1 MVQYKLRF
9 HAQIVGPYG
18 LFSDESGQFTV
29 GREVNA
35 SSHSSEVS
43 EFISKAPRFSSIGEV
58 GGFSFSVVG
67 DDVPVV
73 AEIKE
78 YVNVQDIDFNY
89 DGDVDEPMYMVAKVF
104 YAVINVFGEWK
115 DFVRYV
121 RSASGTINMDIGFD
135 EDGMDYERLAEYS
148 VKLLLVGGEA
158 ERLMKLEGI
167 SLWSQTLR
175 EES

>member
-43 EFISKAPRFSSIGEV
+43 EFISKASRFSSWSAYSRNIDLGEV
-58 GGFSFSVVG
+58 
-67 DDVPVV
+67 
-73 AEIKE
+73 E

-89 DGDVDEPMYMVAKVF
+89 DGDVDEPMYMAAKVF
-104 YAVINVFGEWK
+104 YAVINVFGEWQE
-115 DFVRYV
+115 FIREV
-121 RSASGTINMDIGFD
+121 RSASGSIDMAVGFD

-167 SLWSQTLR
+167 SLW
-175 EES
+175 

>member
-43 EFISKAPRFSSIGEV
+43 ELVSKAPRFSSAGELF
-58 GGFSFSVVG
+58 GISLAY
-67 DDVPVV
+67 DDNDIPGV
-73 AEIKE
+73 EKLKE
-78 YVNVQDIDFNY
+78 YVNVQDIDFSY
-89 DGDVDEPMYMVAKVF
+89 DGDVDEPMYIAAKVF
-104 YAVINVFGEWK
+104 YTVINVFGKWRE
-115 DFVRYV
+115 FIREV
-121 RSASGTINMDIGFD
+121 RSASGAVNMDICFD
-135 EDGMDYERLAEYS
+135 EDEMDYERLAKYS
-148 VKLLLVGGEA
+148 VRLLLAGGEA

-167 SLWSQTLR
+167 SLW
-175 EES
+175 

>member
-43 EFISKAPRFSSIGEV
+43 ELVSKAPRFSSWSQYSRNIDLV
-58 GGFSFSVVG
+58 
-67 DDVPVV
+67 
-73 AEIKE
+73 KLE
-78 YVNVQDIDFNY
+78 YVNVQDLDFSY
-89 DGDVDEPMYMVAKVF
+89 DRDVDEPMYIAAKVF
-104 YAVINVFGEWK
+104 YAVINVFGGWRE
-115 DFVRYV
+115 FIREV
-121 RSASGTINMDIGFD
+121 RSASGAINMDICFD
-135 EDGMDYERLAEYS
+135 EDGIDYERLANYS
-148 VKLLLVGGEA
+148 VKLLLAGGEA

-167 SLWSQTLR
+167 SLWG
-175 EES
+175 

>member
-1 MVQYKLRF
+1 
-9 HAQIVGPYG
+9 VGPYG

-43 EFISKAPRFSSIGEV
+43 ELVSKAPRFSSWSGYSRNIDLGEV
-58 GGFSFSVVG
+58 
-67 DDVPVV
+67 
-73 AEIKE
+73 E

-89 DGDVDEPMYMVAKVF
+89 DGDVDEPMYIAAKVF
-104 YAVINVFGEWK
+104 YAVINVFGEWRE
-115 DFVRYV
+115 FIREV
-121 RSASGTINMDIGFD
+121 RSASGAVNMDMGFD
-135 EDGMDYERLAEYS
+135 EDGMDYERLAKYS

-167 SLWSQTLR
+167 SLW
-175 EES
+175 